1 MSMTFLELSAKEV
14 ICTCDGARLG
24 YVNDL
29 ELDAA
34 GGRVFA
40 YLLPDRRLFCFSRK
54 PRYRVQTNWVERI
67 GEDLILVGRY
77 QCLEKEKNSKK
88 DC

>member
-1 MSMTFLELSAKEV
+1 MTFLELSAKEV

-24 YVNDL
+24 YINDL
-29 ELDAA
+29 ELE
-34 GGRVFA
+34 GGRVCA

-54 PRYRVQTNWVERI
+54 PRYRVETPWVERI
-67 GEDLILVGRY
+67 GEDLILVCRY
-77 QCLEKEKNSKK
+77 QRLENDKRGKK